1 MIKFDEN
8 NEIVTDDVKAILVGV
23 EKRESI
29 SKSMLELEGLTEVA
43 GGEVLGVLTQK
54 LEKID
59 VGTYVGKGKVE
70 ELKIIV
76 ERLGANIAVFN
87 DELSGIQIRNLE
99 EILKCRVIDRTIL
112 ILDIFASRATS
123 KEGKLQVELAQL
135 EYRMPRLLGFGKSLS
150 RLGGGI
156 GTRGPG
162 EKKLEVDKR
171 HIRKRIDDIKKELEE
186 VRKNR
191 KVQRAR
197 REKNEIP
204 IVALVGY
211 TNAGKSALMNKI
223 LEITSEKADTENLKK
238 MDSENMLFSTLDVYR
253 RKIRLDN
260 KKDVI
265 LVDTVG
271 FVSKLPHSLVDAFK
285 STLEEVK
292 FADLILHVVDVSDD
306 DHEFQEEVTNQILN
320 EIGIG
325 SKECIM
331 IYNKADAVGNETGI
345 SIFGDVPVNK
355 DKYNIVTSALSGKNV
370 DKLIEIILDKIFG
383 NSIRAKFKIPFDK
396 GGVLSFIY
404 DRAEILEEEYS
415 EQGTIL
421 TVNITK
427 EDYGRISKY
436 DFIQNGEERSCCGA
450 NNR

>member
-29 SKSMLELEGLTEVA
+29 SKSMLELEGLTEAA

-223 LEITSEKADTENLKK
+223 LESGYGKSEESGFRKYVVFN
-238 MDSENMLFSTLDVYR
+238 FR
-253 RKIRLDN
+253 RVPEK
-260 KKDVI
+260 
-265 LVDTVG
+265 
-271 FVSKLPHSLVDAFK
+271 
-285 STLEEVK
+285 
-292 FADLILHVVDVSDD
+292 
-306 DHEFQEEVTNQILN
+306 NQI
-320 EIGIG
+320 
-325 SKECIM
+325 
-331 IYNKADAVGNETGI
+331 
-345 SIFGDVPVNK
+345 
-355 DKYNIVTSALSGKNV
+355 
-370 DKLIEIILDKIFG
+370 
-383 NSIRAKFKIPFDK
+383 R
-396 GGVLSFIY
+396 
-404 DRAEILEEEYS
+404 
-415 EQGTIL
+415 
-421 TVNITK
+421 
-427 EDYGRISKY
+427 
-436 DFIQNGEERSCCGA
+436 
-450 NNR
+450 

>member
-29 SKSMLELEGLTEVA
+29 SKSMLELEGLTEAV

-238 MDSENMLFSTLDVYR
+238 VDSENMLFSTLDVYR

-331 IYNKADAVGNETGI
+331 IYNKADAVENETGI

-355 DKYNIVTSALSGKNV
+355 DKYNIVTSALS
-370 DKLIEIILDKIFG
+370 
-383 NSIRAKFKIPFDK
+383 
-396 GGVLSFIY
+396 
-404 DRAEILEEEYS
+404 
-415 EQGTIL
+415 
-421 TVNITK
+421 
-427 EDYGRISKY
+427 
-436 DFIQNGEERSCCGA
+436 
-450 NNR
+450 

>member
-29 SKSMLELEGLTEVA
+29 SKSMLELEGLTEAA

-162 EKKLEVDKR
+162 EKSWR
-171 HIRKRIDDIKKELEE
+171 WIK
-186 VRKNR
+186 
-191 KVQRAR
+191 
-197 REKNEIP
+197 
-204 IVALVGY
+204 
-211 TNAGKSALMNKI
+211 
-223 LEITSEKADTENLKK
+223 
-238 MDSENMLFSTLDVYR
+238 
-253 RKIRLDN
+253 
-260 KKDVI
+260 
-265 LVDTVG
+265 
-271 FVSKLPHSLVDAFK
+271 
-285 STLEEVK
+285 
-292 FADLILHVVDVSDD
+292 
-306 DHEFQEEVTNQILN
+306 
-320 EIGIG
+320 
-325 SKECIM
+325 
-331 IYNKADAVGNETGI
+331 
-345 SIFGDVPVNK
+345 
-355 DKYNIVTSALSGKNV
+355 
-370 DKLIEIILDKIFG
+370 
-383 NSIRAKFKIPFDK
+383 
-396 GGVLSFIY
+396 
-404 DRAEILEEEYS
+404 
-415 EQGTIL
+415 GT
-421 TVNITK
+421 
-427 EDYGRISKY
+427 
-436 DFIQNGEERSCCGA
+436 
-450 NNR
+450 

>member
-29 SKSMLELEGLTEVA
+29 SKSMLELEGLTEAA

-171 HIRKRIDDIKKELEE
+171 HI
-186 VRKNR
+186 
-191 KVQRAR
+191 
-197 REKNEIP
+197 NEIP

-238 MDSENMLFSTLDVYR
+238 VDSENMLFSTLDVYR